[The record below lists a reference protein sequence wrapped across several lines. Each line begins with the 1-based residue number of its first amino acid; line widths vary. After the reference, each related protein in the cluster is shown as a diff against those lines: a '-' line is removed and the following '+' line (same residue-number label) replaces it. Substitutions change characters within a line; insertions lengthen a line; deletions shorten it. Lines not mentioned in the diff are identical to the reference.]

1 MAVSTV
7 QPSLSPCDLVTYKEA
22 KRLFAQTPYPVS
34 ESTMRR
40 WEVDTIKRGGIVR
53 VSWSDLLVAHGEWVA
68 AADVVP

>member
-7 QPSLSPCDLVTYKEA
+7 QPYMPPRDLVTYKEA
-22 KRLFAQTPYPVS
+22 RRLFAQTPHPVS

-40 WEVDTIKRGGIVR
+40 WEVDAIKRGGVVR
-53 VSWSDLLVAHGEWVA
+53 VSWSDLLVAHGKWVA